1 MSEFYNATN
10 VAQDKD
16 KWQEQWDEW
25 WTTDRVD
32 TVGWALLFFWG
43 ALVIVGDATTFRDD
57 LDWWEPWGVFFVG
70 AGVIV
75 LVEAVARLFM
85 TEYRSKFGW
94 TLFWGAV
101 FLSLGLGGLAHPAWH
116 ALPLV
121 AIAVITLRS
130 AFTPAG
136 SRLPGC

>member
-1 MSEFYNATN
+1 MTEFHDVAN
-10 VAQDKD
+10 VARDKD
-16 KWQEQWDEW
+16 KWEEAWDEW
-25 WTTDRVD
+25 WRTDRVD
-32 TVGWALLFFWG
+32 AVGWALLFLWG
-43 ALVIVGDATTFRDD
+43 ALVMVGEATSFRDG

-75 LVEAVARLFM
+75 LVEGVVRLFM

-94 TLFWGAV
+94 TLFWGTV

-130 AFTPAG
+130 AFVGT
-136 SRLPGC
+136 S

>member
-1 MSEFYNATN
+1 MTEFHDVAN
-10 VAQDKD
+10 VARDKD
-16 KWQEQWDEW
+16 KWEEAWDEW
-25 WTTDRVD
+25 WRTDRVD
-32 TVGWALLFFWG
+32 AVGWALLFFWG
-43 ALVIVGDATTFRDD
+43 ALVIVGDATSFRDG

-75 LVEAVARLFM
+75 LVEGVVRLFM

-94 TLFWGAV
+94 TLFWGTV

-130 AFTPAG
+130 AFVGT
-136 SRLPGC
+136 S